1 MNMFK
6 STLLAT
12 TLFAAGTAPV
22 FAEDTINFNV
32 DILILNACNVDALGA
47 TDVNF
52 GSVASTAVNT
62 DSAGALNVSCTP
74 LTPYNISLSNGQN
87 GASVSDRHMKDAGIN
102 LIPYQLYRA
111 EARGVGD
118 VWGATVGTD
127 TYSDTG
133 TGLVQ
138 NIPVY
143 GRVPS
148 ANFPAGS
155 YNDVVMAT
163 IIY

>member
-1 MNMFK
+1 MTMFK
-6 STLLAT
+6 ATLLAT
-12 TLFAAGTAPV
+12 ALFTAGAAPAFAA
-22 FAEDTINFNV
+22 DTTTFNV
-32 DILILNACNVDALGA
+32 KITILKACDVAAGAA
-47 TDVNF
+47 TDVDF

-62 DSAGALNVSCTP
+62 DNAGALNVRCTP
-74 LTPYNISLSNGQN
+74 LTPYNIALNNGQN
-87 GASVSDRHMKDAGIN
+87 GATLADRKMANGAN
-102 LIPYQLYRA
+102 LVPYQLYRA
-111 EARGVGD
+111 AARGAGD

-127 TYSDTG
+127 TYSATG

-138 NIPVY
+138 NVPVY

-155 YNDVVMAT
+155 YNDVVTAT

>member
-1 MNMFK
+1 MNILK

-12 TLFAAGTAPV
+12 ALVAAGVAPAFAA
-22 FAEDTINFNV
+22 DTTTFNV
-32 DILILNACNVDALGA
+32 RIVILKACDVAAAAA
-47 TDVNF
+47 TDVDF

-62 DSAGALNVSCTP
+62 DNAGALSVRCTP
-74 LTPYNISLSNGQN
+74 LTPYNIALDNGQN
-87 GASVSDRHMKDAGIN
+87 GVSITDRKMSSAVN
-102 LIPYQLYRA
+102 LIPYQLYRNA
-111 EARGVGD
+111 ARGVGD

-127 TYSDTG
+127 TYSGTG

-138 NIPVY
+138 NVPVY

-155 YNDVVMAT
+155 YIDVVTAT

>member
-1 MNMFK
+1 MNIFK

-12 TLFAAGTAPV
+12 AVMAAGTASV
-22 FAEDTINFNV
+22 FAADSTTFNV
-32 DILILNACNVDALGA
+32 RITIVTACDVDAAAA
-47 TDVNF
+47 TDVDF

-62 DSAGALNVSCTP
+62 DNAGALNVRCTL
-74 LTPYNISLSNGQN
+74 LTPYNIALDNGEN
-87 GASVSDRHMKDAGIN
+87 GTSVTDRKMSDGGTN
-102 LIPYQLYRA
+102 LVPYQLYRA
-111 EARGVGD
+111 ATRGAGD
-118 VWGATVGTD
+118 VWGSTINTD
-127 TYSDTG
+127 TFGGIG

-155 YNDVVMAT
+155 YNDVVTAT

>member
-1 MNMFK
+1 MKFMK
-6 STLLAT
+6 PALLAT
-12 TLFAAGTAPV
+12 ALIVAGVAPAFAA
-22 FAEDTINFNV
+22 DTTTFNV
-32 DILILNACNVDALGA
+32 KIIILKACDVAAAAA
-47 TDVNF
+47 TDVDF

-62 DSAGALNVSCTP
+62 DNAGALNVRCTP
-74 LTPYNISLSNGQN
+74 LTPYNIALNNGQN
-87 GASVSDRHMKDAGIN
+87 GVSVTDRKMKDAGTN

-111 EARGVGD
+111 AARGAGD
-118 VWGATVGTD
+118 AWGATVGTD
-127 TYSDTG
+127 TYAGTG

-138 NIPVY
+138 NVPVY

-155 YNDVVMAT
+155 YNDVVTAT

>member
-1 MNMFK
+1 MNIFK
-6 STLLAT
+6 STLLASALLVAGAT
-12 TLFAAGTAPV
+12 SAFAA
-22 FAEDTINFNV
+22 DTTTFNV
-32 DILILNACNVDALGA
+32 KITILKACDVNAAAA
-47 TDVNF
+47 TDVDF

-62 DSAGALNVSCTP
+62 DNAGALNVRCTP
-74 LTPYNISLSNGQN
+74 LTPYNIALNNGQN
-87 GASVSDRHMKDAGIN
+87 GATVAARKMANGAN
-102 LIPYQLYRA
+102 LVPYQLYRA
-111 EARGVGD
+111 AARGAGD

-127 TYSDTG
+127 TLAGTG

-138 NIPVY
+138 NVPVY

-155 YNDVVMAT
+155 YNDVVTAT

>member
-12 TLFAAGTAPV
+12 ALITAGTAPV
-22 FAEDTINFNV
+22 FAADTTNFNV
-32 DILILNACNVDALGA
+32 EIIILKACNVDALAA
-47 TDVNF
+47 TDVDF

-74 LTPYNISLSNGQN
+74 LTPYNISLNNGQN
-87 GASVSDRHMKDAGIN
+87 GASVTDRHMKDAGTN
-102 LIPYQLYRA
+102 LVPYQLYRA
-111 EARGVGD
+111 AARGVGD

-127 TYSDTG
+127 TYSG
-133 TGLVQ
+133 TDNGLVQ
-138 NIPVY
+138 NVPVY

-148 ANFPAGS
+148 ASFPAGS